1 MPVGVEPHQQKKP
14 TAFSVPLGASG
25 PRGELP
31 MADWGAGAP
40 GAAPLRWQVQAAMSD
55 VRVLPALALCTL
67 PPSPHAWAQNLVS
80 LRDKA
85 PDSPEAPIP
94 TSYSNLTGSTRNEGL
109 VSHLK
114 IKRCEFRPHHH

>member
-1 MPVGVEPHQQKKP
+1 
-14 TAFSVPLGASG
+14 
-25 PRGELP
+25 

-67 PPSPHAWAQNLVS
+67 PPSPQAWAQNLVS

-114 IKRCEFRPHHH
+114 IKRCEFRPHHHIVLLQEFYTFSF

>member
-1 MPVGVEPHQQKKP
+1 MREIRQRGCKRDRPSR
-14 TAFSVPLGASG
+14 TRT

-40 GAAPLRWQVQAAMSD
+40 GAAPLRWQVQAAMSN
-55 VRVLPALALCTL
+55 VRVLPALALCPL

-114 IKRCEFRPHHH
+114 IKRCEFCPHHH